1 MRTAYWAINQEKKET
16 YMSKNLTRKSLAFG
30 AFVALAS
37 TLISGAPASA
47 NGVND
52 GSVTIAPTT
61 GTSYNA
67 LLSTDFKFNVN
78 YVSGIAI
85 NGAKLSALVEDSTAQ
100 VKASFSQAD
109 VAVATQTFTSG
120 SVVVQSATTADSAG
134 ASTADV
140 LRLSLPSTV
149 TATTAVGVTVWY
161 DSDADK
167 VIDANEKVAT
177 KQTVTFY
184 SSSSITWAVSIT
196 PPVIGAGTLA
206 AKVTPSIALNGEQIG
221 NGGEVTADFSSSI
234 SSAQTTATNATVAA
248 TYSADDKNW
257 AVASTDAG
265 ITAVAAGVTYGAMAK
280 VSGETVGTRVY
291 TSVAAAT
298 AATTEATF
306 VVSGDVAEDG
316 KVRPTQRTVT
326 LKLAVSDAD
335 GVALGAG
342 IPVVINMDE
351 GSGDF
356 TGDVKVNGTVLADN
370 GDRAILTDASGVATV
385 VVLAPEDVVATD
397 TVTISWAAVQGVAT
411 SASGGTGSSAAQTIT
426 WETAIYGAYESTK
439 HYSTKNV
446 LTTSGQSTSFA
457 AQVVDQWGVAIP
469 AGYYVKAAATG
480 RTVSTTYTAISGGAV
495 TVSIPDGAVTTGD
508 TTVDFDIFK
517 LVSGSYVAAD
527 GSSGTLVDG
536 NDSIGLASGSY
547 TISYAAAATYT
558 NTIDTGVDVTGVVSS
573 DEIVAADTEIQN
585 VAAPVSGASAVI
597 TGVVKNAT
605 TGATAG
611 GALVTVK
618 GTGLL
623 FSVANKFAKD
633 ELTFYA
639 SATGTYSVDVYANK
653 VTSGTVVTV
662 TSLGASDTET
672 VVFTS
677 SLGAK
682 TLTVTAP
689 AFAVAGTAVDVVATL
704 ADKWGNGVS
713 ASSLTLS
720 SSGAGYLNSTGSATT
735 VTSGTVRA
743 KLIFGAAET
752 GSAVVTATTDASALT
767 AANRTKTATVTIG
780 TAPAAAGST
789 SAAIAGS
796 TNRMFVSVSGNTLA
810 RNVVVKVAGRTV
822 ATLKGSTAAKRTY
835 TIRSTKGSKKVTV
848 FVGGKLIATK
858 TVTVR

>member
-184 SSSSITWAVSIT
+184 SPGSITWAVSIT
-196 PPVIGAGTLA
+196 PPVIGAEALA

-221 NGGEVTADFSSSI
+221 NGGEVTVDFSSSI
-234 SSAQTTATNATVAA
+234 STAQTTETNDTVAA

-257 AVASTDAG
+257 AVASTAAG
-265 ITAVAAGVTYGAMAK
+265 ITTVAAGVTFGAMAK

-527 GSSGTLVDG
+527 GSGTLVDG

-558 NTIDTGVDVTGVVSS
+558 NTIDTGVDVTGLVSS

-585 VAAPVSGASAVI
+585 VAAPVSGASAAI
-597 TGVVKNAT
+597 TGVIKNAS

-639 SATGTYSVDVYANK
+639 SSTGTYSVDVYANK
-653 VTSGTVVTV
+653 VTTGTVVTV

-689 AFAVAGTAVDVVATL
+689 AFAAAGTAVDVVATL

-720 SSGAGYLNSTGSATT
+720 SSGAGYLNATGSATT

-743 KLIFGAAET
+743 KLIFGSAET

-780 TAPAAAGST
+780 AAPVAASAT

-822 ATLKGSTAAKRTY
+822 ATLKGSTAAKKTY
-835 TIRSTKGSKKVTV
+835 VVRSTKGSKKVTV

-858 TVTVR
+858 TVTVK